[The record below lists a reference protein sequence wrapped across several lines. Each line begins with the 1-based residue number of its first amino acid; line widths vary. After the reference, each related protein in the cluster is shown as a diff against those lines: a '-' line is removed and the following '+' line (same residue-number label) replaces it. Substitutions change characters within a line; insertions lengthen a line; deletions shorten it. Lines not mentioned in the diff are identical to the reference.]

1 MATTRRTGDDQRNA
15 WNGPS
20 GRAWVETLDLLDE
33 VFAPVERMLLRE
45 TAVGPGARLLDVGCG
60 TGGTTLAL
68 ARVVGPE
75 GHAVG
80 IDVSAQM
87 VAAAR
92 ARVLPA
98 AAAARFVAADAEGHG
113 FEPASFDAIVSRFG
127 VMFFADPVRAFANL
141 RGAAVGGAPLRFVAW
156 RSVEEN
162 PFMTTAERAAAP
174 LLPDL
179 PPRKPDAPGQFAMA
193 DRALIERVLGESG
206 WREIEIQPVDL
217 VCTTS
222 RDQLVRYLTWLGPVG
237 AYLQQVD
244 DATRRRVIESI
255 LPAFDPYLDGGELRF
270 TAACWLGKARA

>member
-1 MATTRRTGDDQRNA
+1 MEAERTGDDQTRA

-33 VFAPVERMLLRE
+33 VFAPVERLLLEE
-45 TAVGPGARLLDVGCG
+45 TAVRPGERVLDVGCG
-60 TGGTTLAL
+60 TGGTTLAF
-68 ARVVGPE
+68 ARAVGSE
-75 GHAVG
+75 GLAVG
-80 IDVSAQM
+80 IDVSEPM

-92 ARVLPA
+92 ARVA
-98 AAAARFVAADAEGHG
+98 RSEAGARFVAADAGEHA

-141 RGAAVGGAPLRFVAW
+141 RRAAVGGAPLRFVAW
-156 RSVEEN
+156 RSVAEN
-162 PFMTTAERAAAP
+162 PFMTTAEQAAAP

-193 DRALIERVLGESG
+193 DRALVERVLRESG
-206 WREIEIQPVDL
+206 WREIEVQPVDL
-217 VCTTS
+217 VCTTG

-244 DATRRRVIESI
+244 DATRRRVIEAI